1 MVSFFLFSIFN
12 LEASN
17 ASVHLMS
24 IHTDVYRRER
34 QNNFKKW
41 LCTLRRALRMC
52 NGQTYTVLRHART
65 YHFEEITGI
74 NWHIY
79 GNRSILKFDP
89 SGWKGSVTYGLG
101 ADISFPHSWQR
112 VSETCFRK
120 RSPGRNLGEYR
131 LVRRLDATSTG
142 IPFFFSCSHTALEST
157 VLPHAGIQAMHGF
170 RTNRLGICRVSQF
183 NSFS

>member
-1 MVSFFLFSIFN
+1 M
-12 LEASN
+12 
-17 ASVHLMS
+17 HLMS
-24 IHTDVYRRER
+24 IHTDVYR
-34 QNNFKKW
+34 KW
-41 LCTLRRALRMC
+41 LCTLRQALRMC

-65 YHFEEITGI
+65 YHFEEITWI

-79 GNRSILKFDP
+79 GNRSMLKFDP
-89 SGWKGSVTYGLG
+89 SAWKGSVTYGLG

-142 IPFFFSCSHTALEST
+142 IPFFFHAVTQHSKVQFCHMRESRPCMDLELT
-157 VLPHAGIQAMHGF
+157 G
-170 RTNRLGICRVSQF
+170 
-183 NSFS
+183 